1 MTPEEIEILRSYE
14 QALDKWQKH
23 LSDLENRFLVIDI
36 WQKLKTIT
44 NPTRILQSFDD
55 SSPIPSETRDLLANL
70 EETIKKFSP
79 QNLKIQE
86 IKKRITQV
94 DDRDYLVEKEA
105 LDIFLQL
112 SEVKALNNSRIKK
125 ILYLKRQKDK
135 NAMKEYIIDDCLK
148 GKKE

>member
-1 MTPEEIEILRSYE
+1 M
-14 QALDKWQKH
+14 
-23 LSDLENRFLVIDI
+23 
-36 WQKLKTIT
+36 
-44 NPTRILQSFDD
+44 FDD
-55 SSPIPSETRDLLANL
+55 SSPFPSETKDLLANL
-70 EETIKKFSP
+70 EETIKNFSP

-94 DDRDYLVEKEA
+94 DDRDYLIEKEA
-105 LDIFLQL
+105 LDIFFQL

-135 NAMKEYIIDDCLK
+135 NAMKDYIIDDCLK